1 MPARRPVNVGNDC
14 RNIGKTEGTIRT
26 RLKTAVDKDIS
37 RPPGRSRKCE
47 EKAIAVA
54 LAIHAHLVARGRGLD
69 QALRL
74 LVRGPLHSGRAA
86 RRPVRTLLFSSH
98 PGVGG
103 ALFSPPACMCGFS
116 SYLGCSLG
124 LVPCPQCL

>member
-14 RNIGKTEGTIRT
+14 RNIGKTEGGVRT

-37 RPPGRSRKCE
+37 RPPGGSRKCE

-54 LAIHAHLVARGRGLD
+54 LAIHAHLDARGRRLH
-69 QALRL
+69 QALPL
-74 LVRGPLHSGRAA
+74 LVRAPLHGDRAA
-86 RRPVRTLLFSSH
+86 RRAMRTLSSH

-103 ALFSPPACMCGFS
+103 VLCSPPACM
-116 SYLGCSLG
+116 
-124 LVPCPQCL
+124 